1 MVRQKKPIDL
11 NPNKL
16 SYYSSII
23 SMNRCNGSCNTDLFD
38 RIQFH
43 VKVDVNLM
51 VENVTREKN
60 GTMTS
65 VNVSVQNQSN
75 ILYAKDAMS
84 GIIVHLL
91 VSVIRIVALV
101 NN

>member
-1 MVRQKKPIDL
+1 
-11 NPNKL
+11 
-16 SYYSSII
+16 
-23 SMNRCNGSCNTDLFD
+23 MNRCNGSCNTDLFD

-43 VKVDVNLM
+43 VNVDVNLM